1 MEAESNRYD
10 LVENFS
16 GLKYIGDAQL
26 ENTGKLLKTTIELIP
41 VGRIA
46 VFLLCLAVAVSVSA
60 FFFDVENVF
69 VYFFA
74 SLCCAGV
81 FTGMLWLF
89 NQSSTS
95 AKLPSIDQDRDEL
108 ILPSGTRIGKE
119 EISHFHQFECKTK
132 ISNFRLVLTTVITS
146 DQNKQFA
153 VCAEIGR
160 FKTTKIGREI
170 ACYFSAEVLQDAKIV
185 TEQKLLEK
193 FSVA

>member
-74 SLCCAGV
+74 SLCCCLLYTSPSPRDQRGSR
-81 FTGMLWLF
+81 MP
-89 NQSSTS
+89 SS
-95 AKLPSIDQDRDEL
+95 A
-108 ILPSGTRIGKE
+108 
-119 EISHFHQFECKTK
+119 
-132 ISNFRLVLTTVITS
+132 
-146 DQNKQFA
+146 
-153 VCAEIGR
+153 
-160 FKTTKIGREI
+160 
-170 ACYFSAEVLQDAKIV
+170 
-185 TEQKLLEK
+185 
-193 FSVA
+193 